1 MNRIAKYTVALFAG
15 LVAVAPAVA
24 GDNSGMV
31 SAVLEPQYW
40 VMAISTIA
48 LVGLGIGKG
57 QGQAEKPVSQAPALR
72 AFAASNAT
80 LA

>member
-1 MNRIAKYTVALFAG
+1 MNNIAKYSVALFAG
-15 LVAVAPAVA
+15 LVSVAPAIA
-24 GDNSGMV
+24 GDNAGVV

-48 LVGLGIGKG
+48 LVGLGLGKE
-57 QGQAEKPVSQAPALR
+57 QTETSVSTPSADG
-72 AFAASNAT
+72 AFAASNAS

>member
-1 MNRIAKYTVALFAG
+1 MNRIAKYSVALFAG

-24 GDNSGMV
+24 GDNSGVV

-48 LVGLGIGKG
+48 LVGLGLGRN
-57 QGQAEKPVSQAPALR
+57 QAEKSARPTSAHNG
-72 AFAASNAT
+72 FSTTNAT
-80 LA
+80 PA

>member
-1 MNRIAKYTVALFAG
+1 MNSIAKLSVALVAG

-24 GDNSGMV
+24 GSDAGVV

-40 VMAISTIA
+40 VMALSTIA
-48 LVGLGIGKG
+48 LVGLGLSRDRTDAAATD
-57 QGQAEKPVSQAPALR
+57 QRSAYT
-72 AFAASNAT
+72 ASNAS

>member
-1 MNRIAKYTVALFAG
+1 MNSIAKYSVALLAG

-24 GDNSGMV
+24 GDNSSV
-31 SAVLEPQYW
+31 ISAFLEPQYW

-48 LVGLGIGKG
+48 LVGLGLGKE
-57 QGQAEKPVSQAPALR
+57 QADASHEQAAAEK
-72 AFAASNAT
+72 AFPRSSAS